1 MHKAI
6 RRGQGADP
14 RTVQDARALVGV
26 HVPCTVN
33 QTQFRQRVGSRRSDS
48 ESADSE
54 SAAGGNDTCK
64 VHIHS
69 MFQQQRLDVLY
80 QTRAK
85 LVLVQAGGVQG
96 AVARHNDEGSLAAV
110 DG

>member
-1 MHKAI
+1 
-6 RRGQGADP
+6 
-14 RTVQDARALVGV
+14 
-26 HVPCTVN
+26 
-33 QTQFRQRVGSRRSDS
+33 
-48 ESADSE
+48 
-54 SAAGGNDTCK
+54 
-64 VHIHS
+64 